1 MTKSTGR
8 CKNGHMRYRTF
19 GQTGLEVSELV
30 FGCGAVGGLMINATD
45 DERQDAF
52 DLALASGINWFD
64 TAASYGQGRSEE
76 NLGRLLSTCQSRPHV
91 STKLTIDTRNADY
104 AAQMESSLTQ
114 SLERLQSERVTLLQ
128 LHNPIARRGDGRTIG
143 VDEVLRPGGVLEAM
157 EGLRRRGLC
166 EHIGITALGEAGAV
180 IDVIESGRV
189 ASAQV
194 YYNLLNA
201 SAGTP
206 LPATWPHYSFDGIID
221 ACRRHGV
228 APMNIRVFSAGVIA
242 TDERHGRERPL
253 TAGDTVGSETAK
265 ASYVLDRLG
274 VDDDARAQTAIRFA
288 LAEAR
293 LACVVVGLAEIE
305 HLRRA
310 LAAAEAGPLSESVL
324 RAIQDAWS
332 AYRTPGRRP
341 ASRPRQQTRR

>member
-1 MTKSTGR
+1 
-8 CKNGHMRYRTF
+8 MRYRRF
-19 GQTGLEVSELV
+19 GETGLAVSELV

-45 DERQDAF
+45 EQRQDAF

-76 NLGRLLSTCQSRPHV
+76 HLGRLLSTCTSRPHV
-91 STKLTIDTRNADY
+91 STKLTIDTRTADY
-104 AAQMESSLTQ
+104 RGQVEASLTQ

-143 VDEVLRPGGVLEAM
+143 VDEVLKPGGVLEAM
-157 EGLRRRGLC
+157 EGLRRQGLC
-166 EHIGITALGEAGAV
+166 EHFGITALGEPGAV
-180 IDVIESGRV
+180 VDVIESGRV

-201 SAGTP
+201 SAGTS
-206 LPATWPHYSFDGIID
+206 LPANWPHYSFDGIID
-221 ACRRHGV
+221 ACNRHCV

-242 TDERHGRERPL
+242 TAERHGRERPL
-253 TAGDTVGSETAK
+253 TVGDSVDSETAK
-265 ASYVLDRLG
+265 ALHVLNWLG
-274 VDDDARAQTAIRFA
+274 VEDGARAQTAIRFA

-305 HLRRA
+305 HLRHA
-310 LAAAEAGPLSESVL
+310 VAAAEAGPLSESVL
-324 RAIQDAWS
+324 RTIQDAWS
-332 AYRTPGRRP
+332 AYRPK
-341 ASRPRQQTRR
+341 